1 MNFTNELIEKAR
13 SASSAEELLDMA
25 KKEGVEL
32 TAADA
37 ETYFSFLHNNGP
49 LSDEE
54 LDQVAGGKGEKKPRY
69 AVGQRVVYYPQK
81 NVPCYGY
88 ISSIK
93 YSNYQKAW
101 YYLCV
106 FENGMRD
113 EEPLEA
119 PHCGVK
125 VVS

>member
-88 ISSIK
+88 IDSIS
-93 YSNYQKAW
+93 YSDFQKAW
-101 YYLCV
+101 YYLCF
-106 FENGMRD
+106 FEDGLRIK
-113 EEPLEA
+113 EPLESPYCA
-119 PHCGVK
+119 VK